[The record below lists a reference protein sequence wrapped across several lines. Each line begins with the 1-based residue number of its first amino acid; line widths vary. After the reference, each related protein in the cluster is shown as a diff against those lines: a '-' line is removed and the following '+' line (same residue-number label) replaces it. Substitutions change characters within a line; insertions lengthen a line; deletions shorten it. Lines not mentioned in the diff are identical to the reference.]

1 MGRVSE
7 ALRSE
12 FPVFNRLSY
21 LNAGSV
27 GPTPRAGT
35 DAAIAELRAQADG
48 TLAGVELFERQ
59 VEQAKRLRARAAE
72 LLGTEAEN
80 VALTGATTDGVNA
93 VVGGMEL
100 GPGDEVLTTDEEHP
114 GVLAPLA
121 AARERHGIS
130 IRIAPFEE
138 VAAAAGPD
146 TKLIAVS
153 HVSWHTGRVVDVPAL
168 AAVAPPLL
176 LDGAQG
182 VGARA
187 IDVGELGCDFYAAS
201 GQKWLCGPIGS
212 GYLYVH
218 PDRVEQLS
226 PISPGYGSVEDPKRA
241 LDSGLRDGAARF
253 DCGLPTLQHSAWAL
267 AAMDVLARAGWEYVH
282 SRGPELAAW
291 LAGELTERGL
301 TVAPRGPS
309 TLVSW
314 ETADPEAECKRL
326 ADVGFVIRHLP
337 GTPYVRASVGAW
349 ATEDELERLATSTS

>member
-1 MGRVSE
+1 
-7 ALRSE
+7 LRSE
-12 FPVFNRLSY
+12 FPVFERLSY

-27 GPTPRAGT
+27 GPAPRAGT
-35 DAAIAELRAQADG
+35 DAAIEQLRAQADG
-48 TLAGVELFERQ
+48 TLVGVALFERQ
-59 VEQAKRLRARAAE
+59 VALSRELRARAAE

-121 AARERHGIS
+121 AARERRGIS
-130 IRIAPFEE
+130 IRTAPFDD
-138 VAAAAGPD
+138 VAAAVGPQ
-146 TKLIAVS
+146 TKLIACS
-153 HVSWHTGRVVDVPAL
+153 HVSWHTGRVADVPAL
-168 AAVAPPLL
+168 AAAGPPLL

-182 VGARA
+182 LGALA
-187 IDVGELGCDFYAAS
+187 IDVGELRCDFYAAS

-218 PDRVEQLS
+218 PDRIEELS
-226 PISPGYGSVEDPKRA
+226 PISPGYGSLEDPARA
-241 LDSGLRDGAARF
+241 LDYDLRDGAARF
-253 DCGLPTLQHSAWAL
+253 DGGLPTVQHSAWAL
-267 AAMDVLARAGWEYVH
+267 AAMDVLAKVGWEYVH
-282 SRGPELAAW
+282 GRGPELAAW

-301 TVAPRGPS
+301 TVAPRGSS

-314 ETADPEAECKRL
+314 ETMDPEATCKRL
-326 ADVGFVIRHLP
+326 AEDGFVIRNLP

-349 ATEDELERLATSTS
+349 ASEEELERLATSASSR